1 MKLRTFAAAC
11 VLAISFANAGA
22 ALAADPVV
30 AKLQQPVAAKTKVIA
45 GGAQFV
51 CEGGACVATAPSSKT
66 YALTTCKDLAKSF
79 GAITAF
85 GAEQK
90 QLDDQRLA
98 QCNSVAAATQVA
110 KN

>member
-11 VLAISFANAGA
+11 VLAVSFANAGA

-30 AKLQQPVAAKTKVIA
+30 AKLQQPVAAKTKLIA
-45 GGAQFV
+45 GGALFL
-51 CEGGACVATAPSSKT
+51 CEGASCVASAPVSKT

-79 GAITAF
+79 GAIASF

-90 QLDDQRLA
+90 QFDDQRLA
-98 QCNSVAAATQVA
+98 QCNAAAATTQVA